1 MKKKLPILKSDK
13 EAEDFIENEDLT
25 EYDLSGSRR
34 VRFEFQ
40 KKDKAVTLR
49 IPEGLLKEVKKT
61 AAHEKIPYQCFIRIA
76 LEKAVHA
83 PK

>member
-13 EAEDFIENEDLT
+13 EAEDFVENEELT
-25 EYDLSGSRR
+25 EYDLSGSSR

-40 KKDKAVTLR
+40 EKDKAVH
-49 IPEGLLKEVKKT
+49 V
-61 AAHEKIPYQCFIRIA
+61 
-76 LEKAVHA
+76 

>member
-13 EAEDFIENEDLT
+13 EAEDFVENEDLT
-25 EYDLSGSRR
+25 EYNLSGASR

-61 AAHEKIPYQCFIRIA
+61 AAHEKIPYQRFIRIA
-76 LEKAVHA
+76 LEKAVHV

>member
-13 EAEDFIENEDLT
+13 EAEDFVENEDLT
-25 EYDLSGSRR
+25 EYDLSGSSR

-61 AAHEKIPYQCFIRIA
+61 AAHEKIPYQRFIRIA

>member
-1 MKKKLPILKSDK
+1 MKKKLPKLKTDK
-13 EAEDFIENEDLT
+13 EAEEFIKDSDLT
-25 EYDLSGSRR
+25 EFDLSGGKH

-49 IPEGLLKEVKKT
+49 IPEGLLEAVKET
-61 AAHEKIPYQCFIRIA
+61 AAHEKIPYQRFIRKA